1 MTKIAPSFNSAKL
14 MFIVTGRMRSVRPHH
29 PGVSLG
35 KDSSAPSLAHV
46 IASHRRALLSPCMLS
61 RGVWGSPG
69 GQTDM
74 QTWPSH
80 WRNKAG
86 PGVTALLLVSEGY
99 WSSARMSASLVWE
112 QRGTNAGQASVSV
125 SSDNTGK
132 RLLVRHIPHEQ
143 MPCEMMWKQC
153 VPVSLLRAS
162 YFTFV
167 ELCTFTQRWREP
179 GVLWWAKL
187 LLLTHLT
194 LRLGF

>member
-46 IASHRRALLSPCMLS
+46 IASHRRDLLSPCMLS

-86 PGVTALLLVSEGY
+86 PGVTALPLAL
-99 WSSARMSASLVWE
+99 ARVTGVQLACLHRLYENKEELMPVRPAFLF
-112 QRGTNAGQASVSV
+112 QAITPGRDCLWDTFPMNKCPVRWCGNSVS
-125 SSDNTGK
+125 
-132 RLLVRHIPHEQ
+132 LFH
-143 MPCEMMWKQC
+143 
-153 VPVSLLRAS
+153 
-162 YFTFV
+162 F
-167 ELCTFTQRWREP
+167 
-179 GVLWWAKL
+179 
-187 LLLTHLT
+187 
-194 LRLGF
+194 